1 MVAALVA
8 FAAVLALVFL
18 RVPLVFAMS
27 IVGFAG
33 IAAELGTAP
42 ALASIANT
50 IIEAGFS
57 YSLSVL
63 PLFVLMGNF
72 ATRAGLSEELYAASY
87 AFLGHR
93 RGGLAA
99 ATVVACGGF
108 GAICGS
114 SIATAATM
122 AKVAM
127 PSMRKFGYSD
137 ALASGSIAAGGT
149 LGILIPPSVVMILYA
164 LLTETNVGALF
175 AAGVV
180 PGLLAIAC
188 YLGAVWA
195 TTARD
200 PAAGPPGGRHSWP
213 QRFATLRAIRGVLLL
228 FGVVMGGMYGG
239 VFTPTE
245 AAGVGAGGAFLFALA
260 RGALTLRATFDVLVE
275 SARTTTMMFS
285 ILIGALLFASYINYT
300 GMPEA
305 LRELVQGIGAQ
316 PVLVILAMMAIYLVL
331 GCVLES
337 LSMIL
342 LTVPVFFPLV
352 KYLGYDPIWFG
363 IIIVCVVEISLIT
376 PPVGLNVFVLRTVL
390 KDVPLQTIF
399 RGVTPFIVADVVR
412 LAILIAFPAISLF
425 LPQLLFAK

>member
-1 MVAALVA
+1 VEQALVA

-27 IVGFAG
+27 LVGFAG
-33 IAAELGTAP
+33 LATEVGRSA
-42 ALASIANT
+42 ALAQIANT

-72 ATRAGLSEELYAASY
+72 ATRAGLSDELYTASY

-122 AKVAM
+122 AKVAL
-127 PSMRKFGYSD
+127 PPMRRFGYSD
-137 ALASGSIAAGGT
+137 ALATGSIAAGGT
-149 LGILIPPSVVMILYA
+149 LGILIPPSVVMIIYA
-164 LLTETNVGALF
+164 LITEQNVAALF

-180 PGLLAIAC
+180 PGLIAIGC
-188 YLGAVWA
+188 YLAAVRV
-195 TTARD
+195 TTFLD
-200 PAAGPPGGRHSWP
+200 PAAGPPGERLPW
-213 QRFATLRAIRGVLLL
+213 RERWRALRAIWGVLLL
-228 FGVVMGGMYGG
+228 FGTVMGGMYGG

-245 AAGVGAGGAFLFALA
+245 AAGIGAGGAFVLALS
-260 RGALTLRATFDVLVE
+260 RRALTLRTTLAVLAE
-275 SARTTTMMFS
+275 SARTTAMMFA
-285 ILIGALLFASYINYT
+285 ILIGALMFASYINYT

-305 LRELVQGIGAQ
+305 LQETVKALGVT
-316 PVLVILAMMAIYLVL
+316 PLLVILTMVAIYLVL

-342 LTVPVFFPLV
+342 LTVPLFFPLV
-352 KYLGYDPIWFG
+352 KLVGYDPVWFG
-363 IIIVCVVEISLIT
+363 IIVVCVVEISLIT
-376 PPVGLNVFVLRTVL
+376 PPVGLNVFVLRTVVA
-390 KDVPLQTIF
+390 DVPLATIF
-399 RGVTPFIVADVVR
+399 RGVTPFVVADVVR
-412 LAILIAFPAISLF
+412 VAILIAFPALTLF
-425 LPQLLFAK
+425 LPKLLYP

>member
-63 PLFVLMGNF
+63 PLFVLKGNF

-352 KYLGYDPIWFG
+352 KFLGYDPIWFG

>member
-1 MVAALVA
+1 
-8 FAAVLALVFL
+8 
-18 RVPLVFAMS
+18 
-27 IVGFAG
+27 
-33 IAAELGTAP
+33 
-42 ALASIANT
+42 
-50 IIEAGFS
+50 
-57 YSLSVL
+57 VL

-352 KYLGYDPIWFG
+352 KFLGYDPIWFG

>member
-1 MVAALVA
+1 MGAALLA

-33 IAAELGTAP
+33 IAHELGTAP

-127 PSMRKFGYSD
+127 PSMRRFGYSD
-137 ALASGSIAAGGT
+137 SLASGSIAAGGT
-149 LGILIPPSVVMILYA
+149 LGILIPPSVVMIIYA

-180 PGLLAIAC
+180 PGLLAIGC

-200 PAAGPPGGRHSWP
+200 PSAGPPGERHSWRR
-213 QRFATLRAIRGVLLL
+213 RFATLRAIWGVLLL

-260 RGALTLRATFDVLVE
+260 RGALTVRSTFDVLVE

-305 LRELVQGIGAQ
+305 LRDLVTALGAH
-316 PVLVILAMMAIYLVL
+316 PLVVILAMMAIYLVL

-352 KYLGYDPIWFG
+352 KFLGYDPIWFG
-363 IIIVCVVEISLIT
+363 IVVVCVVEISLIT

-425 LPQLLFAK
+425 LPKLLFAT